1 MQNIRLTDFQE
12 QTDTAELSRQQQYLT
27 RAGMHAQELAQQL
40 GRKPTFH
47 VSNFGCQMN
56 TEHGKRKAAK
66 TAAFSYGV
74 VFRDKGERKRGRISP
89 SGRTGSEVRS

>member
-1 MQNIRLTDFQE
+1 MNGLTDIKE
-12 QTDTAELSRQQQYLT
+12 SVRQREYIDRIAGLVRDRGLKYLVVT
-27 RAGMHAQELAQQL
+27 
-40 GRKPTFH
+40 
-47 VSNFGCQMN
+47 FGCQMN